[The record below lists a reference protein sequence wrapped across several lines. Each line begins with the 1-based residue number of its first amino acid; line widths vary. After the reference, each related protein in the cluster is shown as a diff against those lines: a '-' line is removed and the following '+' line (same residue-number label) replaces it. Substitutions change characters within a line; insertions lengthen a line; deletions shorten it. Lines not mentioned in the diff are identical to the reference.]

1 MQPWH
6 KIYLSFNGEKGHIH
20 LLLKFIENKWKIKFF
35 PVSID
40 GWDFENGKV
49 LMKGTLCDYF
59 QGKQYPKGRVKK
71 IK

>member
-20 LLLKFIENKWKIKFF
+20 LLLKFSENKWKIKFF

-40 GWDFENGKV
+40 GWDFVHGKV
-49 LMKGTLCDYF
+49 FMEGHYVTTFKENNTLKG
-59 QGKQYPKGRVKK
+59 KG
-71 IK
+71 